1 VIQHGQGLTAL
12 IFVAELILR
21 IGLALRVVMRRL
33 DIGATLS
40 WLTVILSAPF
50 VGAGLYLLVGES
62 RLGRRRAQREAEI
75 ELEYGR
81 YLDIHSQRGRAQ
93 DLALQHPI
101 QRMARHAESIGGFP
115 ALGGNA
121 FELFSDASAVLSSI
135 VGEIDAAQRTVHMV
149 FYIWG
154 EGGQADDVAEAL
166 VRAAKRGLRCRLA
179 VDAVG
184 SQRFLRSA
192 RARQMREAGIEI
204 ATVLPVG
211 LLRMLFVR
219 ADLRNHRKIVV
230 IDGWIGYTGSMNL
243 VDPRYFKQGSGRF
256 GEWVDAMLRIEG
268 PVVEQLN
275 LLFLHDW
282 EMETGFGLNMDDL
295 PAFFEATG
303 LVCPLDRGPAVAQLI
318 ASGPGLRRGVVHE
331 LLTSMVYAA
340 RDEVILTTPY
350 FVPDP
355 TLQAA
360 LVAAGHRGVRVRL
373 IVPRVVDSRMVDL
386 ASRAYFDDLLA
397 AGVEIHRFEGGLL
410 HTKSVTV
417 DGHDALFGTLNL
429 DPRSFWLNFELML
442 LVHDDDVAHEIRR
455 LQISYLDHCQPI
467 EPTSWY
473 QRPFHIRLTENVV
486 QLFTPL
492 L

>member
-1 VIQHGQGLTAL
+1 MIQDGQGLATL
-12 IFVAELILR
+12 ILAAELILR
-21 IGLALRVVMRRL
+21 VGLALRVIMRRL

-40 WLTVILSAPF
+40 WLIVILSAPF
-50 VGAGLYLLVGES
+50 IGAGLYLLVGES
-62 RLGRRRAQREAEI
+62 RLGRRRAAREAEI
-75 ELEYGR
+75 EREYRR
-81 YLDIHSQRGRAQ
+81 YLQIHSQRGRAQ

-121 FELFSDASAVLSSI
+121 LGLLSDAEVVLRRL
-135 VGEIDAAQRTVHMV
+135 VDDIDAAQRTVHLV
-149 FYIWG
+149 FYIWS
-154 EGGQADDVAEAL
+154 EGGQADEVAESL
-166 VRAAKRGLRCRLA
+166 VRASERGLRCRLA

-184 SQRFLRSA
+184 SQRFLRSD

-204 ATVLPVG
+204 AAVLPVG
-211 LLRMLFVR
+211 LLRLLFVR

-230 IDGWIGYTGSMNL
+230 IDGSIGYTGSMNL
-243 VDPRYFKQGSGRF
+243 VDPRHFKQGSGRF

-282 EMETGFGLNMDDL
+282 ELETGFGLNMPDL
-295 PAFFEATG
+295 PSFFEATG
-303 LVCPLDRGPAVAQLI
+303 LVCPLDRGKAVAQLV

-340 RDEVILTTPY
+340 REEVILTTPY
-350 FVPDP
+350 FVPDL

-360 LVAAGHRGVRVRL
+360 LVAAGHRGVHVRL

-410 HTKSVTV
+410 HTKSITI

-442 LVHDDDVAHEIRR
+442 LVHDDEVAHEIRQ
-455 LQISYLDHCQPI
+455 LQLGYLERCQSI
-467 EPTSWY
+467 KLSEWS